1 VNPDTWHEMRPARLD
16 HQFFD
21 NEPRSHL
28 GALLLRKGLVTNDE
42 LDRALE
48 EREEGELLGEALVRL
63 RICFEADIARVLG
76 DQAQVDFVDIGITS
90 VDRRAVQL
98 LQKHDAMRMHAIPIR
113 LHPDDTVSV
122 AVADPTNETLLP
134 QLKLALGGRDVR
146 LLVTTPSALRAAW
159 STAYH

>member
-1 VNPDTWHEMRPARLD
+1 MRPARLD

-28 GALLLRKGLVTNDE
+28 GALLLRKGLVTHDE
-42 LDRALE
+42 LDQALE
-48 EREEGELLGEALVRL
+48 QKQEGELLGEALVRL

-98 LQKHDAMRMHAIPIR
+98 LRKEDATRMHAIPIR
-113 LHPDDTVSV
+113 LC
-122 AVADPTNETLLP
+122 AI
-134 QLKLALGGRDVR
+134 R
-146 LLVTTPSALRAAW
+146 TTWPNS
-159 STAYH
+159 

>member
-1 VNPDTWHEMRPARLD
+1 MRPARLD
-16 HQFFD
+16 HQFFE

-48 EREEGELLGEALVRL
+48 QREQGELLGEALVRL

-90 VDRRAVQL
+90 VDRRAVKL

-122 AVADPTNETLLP
+122 AVADPTDETLLP

-146 LLVTTPSALRAAW
+146 LLVTTPSALRGAW
-159 STAYH
+159 ATAYH

>member
-1 VNPDTWHEMRPARLD
+1 MRPARLD
-16 HQFFD
+16 HQFFE

-48 EREEGELLGEALVRL
+48 QREEGELLGEALVRL
-63 RICFEADIARVLG
+63 RICFEADVARVLG

-98 LQKHDAMRMHAIPIR
+98 LEKRDAMRMHAIPIR
-113 LHPDDTVSV
+113 LHPDDSVSV
-122 AVADPTNETLLP
+122 AVADPTDETLLP
-134 QLKLALGGRDVR
+134 QLKLALGGRNVR
-146 LLVTTPSALRAAW
+146 LLVTTPSALRTAW
-159 STAYH
+159 ATAYH

>member
-1 VNPDTWHEMRPARLD
+1 MRPARLD
-16 HQFFD
+16 HQFFE

-28 GALLLRKGLVTNDE
+28 GALLLKKGLVTNDE

-76 DQAQVDFVDIGITS
+76 DQAKVDFVDIGITS

-98 LQKHDAMRMHAIPIR
+98 LRKREAMRMHAIPLR

-122 AVADPTNETLLP
+122 AVADPTDETLLP

-159 STAYH
+159 ATAYH